1 MIKNI
6 TLFLEC
12 KSGKSRLSSN
22 VGGIALI
29 AAVAFSEAS
38 TKVSTLTEWVWPTG
52 RRIFRTLFDMKK
64 IIFFLLLSAVLLP
77 AENWAQFRGPDGRGI
92 SNDKGLPVK
101 WTAKDYKWQM
111 KLPGIG
117 I

>member
-1 MIKNI
+1 
-6 TLFLEC
+6 
-12 KSGKSRLSSN
+12 
-22 VGGIALI
+22 
-29 AAVAFSEAS
+29 
-38 TKVSTLTEWVWPTG
+38 VSTLTEWVWPTG

-77 AENWAQFRGPDGRGI
+77 AENWAQFRGPNGAGI
-92 SNDKGLPVK
+92 STEKGLSVK
-101 WTAKDYKWQM
+101 WTAKDYKWQV